1 MKSRPQRHENQDNE
15 HQIYDFSNI
24 DTTATSFTLA
34 NQNFSD
40 KFLGEAASMLLL
52 LFVVLTFLP
61 LANLLP
67 LDGQNKG
74 CAHDGKEVDVGETL
88 VVGCDTCT
96 CIPG

>member
-1 MKSRPQRHENQDNE
+1 
-15 HQIYDFSNI
+15 
-24 DTTATSFTLA
+24 
-34 NQNFSD
+34 
-40 KFLGEAASMLLL
+40 MLLL
-52 LFVVLTFLP
+52 LFIVLTFLP

-96 CIPG
+96 CIPGKYDVFLVRVTPGQCTLMYILWV